1 MSVFECFFGAP
12 LLMDVDVIL
21 FFRLKLVEKGLPNS
35 EEDQIKSQDSLKRSV
50 EMDSR
55 PSMPQENLK
64 RSVELDASII
74 IPQFNKKLKTEDIIE
89 PDVKQVDR
97 HIC

>member
-1 MSVFECFFGAP
+1 M
-12 LLMDVDVIL
+12 
-21 FFRLKLVEKGLPNS
+21 KLVEKGLPNS

-55 PSMPQENLK
+55 TIIPQENLK

-74 IPQFNKKLKTEDIIE
+74 ITQFNKKLKTEDIIE
-89 PDVKQVDR
+89 PDVIQVDNV
-97 HIC
+97 HIY

>member
-1 MSVFECFFGAP
+1 
-12 LLMDVDVIL
+12 
-21 FFRLKLVEKGLPNS
+21 
-35 EEDQIKSQDSLKRSV
+35 
-50 EMDSR
+50 MDSR

-89 PDVKQVDR
+89 PDVKQVETYLLVAQLLHNFKLR
-97 HIC
+97 LCVLFLFG